1 MSKPNNRTDDVFFSV
16 AQLQYLET
24 LFPQV
29 VYGPT
34 STEVAM
40 RHFFGQQ
47 SVIEAVRNRT
57 RGLNAR
63 TIPVGAGEIPS
74 PR

>member
-34 STEVAM
+34 APEAAM

-47 SVIEAVRNRT
+47 AVIEAIRSRT

>member
-34 STEVAM
+34 APESAM

-47 SVIEAVRNRT
+47 AVIEAVRNRT

-63 TIPVGAGEIPS
+63 TIHVGAGEIPP

>member
-1 MSKPNNRTDDVFFSV
+1 MSKPQNRTDDVFFSV

-24 LFPQV
+24 IFPQV

-34 STEVAM
+34 SPEAAM

-47 SVIEAVRNRT
+47 AVIEAVRNRT

-63 TIPVGAGEIPS
+63 TLPVGAGEIPS

>member
-1 MSKPNNRTDDVFFSV
+1 MSKPQNRTDDVFFSA

-34 STEVAM
+34 APEAAM

-47 SVIEAVRNRT
+47 AVIDAVRNRT

>member
-1 MSKPNNRTDDVFFSV
+1 MTKPHNRTEDVFFTV

-34 STEVAM
+34 APEAAM

-47 SVIEAVRNRT
+47 AVIEAVRNRT

>member
-1 MSKPNNRTDDVFFSV
+1 MSKPQNRTDDVFFYV

-34 STEVAM
+34 APEAAM
-40 RHFFGQQ
+40 RHFFGEQA
-47 SVIEAVRNRT
+47 VIEAVRNRT

>member
-34 STEVAM
+34 APEAAM

-47 SVIEAVRNRT
+47 AVIEAVRNRT

-63 TIPVGAGEIPS
+63 IIHVGAGEIPP

>member
-1 MSKPNNRTDDVFFSV
+1 MSKPQNRTDDVFFYV

-34 STEVAM
+34 APEAAM

-47 SVIEAVRNRT
+47 AVIEAVRNRT

-63 TIPVGAGEIPS
+63 TIPAGAGEIPS

>member
-1 MSKPNNRTDDVFFSV
+1 MSKPQNRTDDVFFYV

-34 STEVAM
+34 AQEAAM

-47 SVIEAVRNRT
+47 AVIEAVRNRT

>member
-34 STEVAM
+34 APEAAM

-47 SVIEAVRNRT
+47 AVIEAVRNRT
-57 RGLNAR
+57 RGLSAR
-63 TIPVGAGEIPS
+63 TIPIGAGGIPS

>member
-1 MSKPNNRTDDVFFSV
+1 MSKPQNRSEDVFFTV
-16 AQLQYLET
+16 AQLQYIET

-34 STEVAM
+34 APEAAM

-47 SVIEAVRNRT
+47 AVIEAVRNRT

>member
-1 MSKPNNRTDDVFFSV
+1 MSKPKPRTDDVFFSV

-29 VYGPT
+29 VYGP
-34 STEVAM
+34 SAPEAAM

-47 SVIEAVRNRT
+47 AVIEAVRNRT

-63 TIPVGAGEIPS
+63 TIHVGAGEIPP

>member
-1 MSKPNNRTDDVFFSV
+1 MSKPQNLTDDVFFSV

-34 STEVAM
+34 AQEAAM

-47 SVIEAVRNRT
+47 SVIEAVRSRT

-63 TIPVGAGEIPS
+63 TIPVGVGDIPQ

>member
-1 MSKPNNRTDDVFFSV
+1 MSKPHNRTEDVFFTV

-34 STEVAM
+34 APEAAM

-47 SVIEAVRNRT
+47 AVIEAVRNRT

>member
-1 MSKPNNRTDDVFFSV
+1 MSKPQNRTDDVFFSV

-34 STEVAM
+34 AQEAAL

-47 SVIEAVRNRT
+47 AVIEAVRNRT

>member
-1 MSKPNNRTDDVFFSV
+1 MSKTKSRTDEVFFTV

-29 VYGPT
+29 VYGP
-34 STEVAM
+34 SAQEAAM

-47 SVIEAVRNRT
+47 AV
-57 RGLNAR
+57 
-63 TIPVGAGEIPS
+63 
-74 PR
+74 

>member
-1 MSKPNNRTDDVFFSV
+1 MSKPTNRADDVFFSV

-34 STEVAM
+34 APEAAM

-47 SVIEAVRNRT
+47 AVIEAVRNRT

-63 TIPVGAGEIPS
+63 TIHVGAGEIPP

>member
-34 STEVAM
+34 APEAAM

-47 SVIEAVRNRT
+47 AVIEAVRNRT

-63 TIPVGAGEIPS
+63 TVNVGAGEIPP

>member
-1 MSKPNNRTDDVFFSV
+1 MSKQKSRTDDVFFSA

-29 VYGPT
+29 VYG
-34 STEVAM
+34 STTPEATM

-47 SVIEAVRNRT
+47 AVIEAVRNRT
-57 RGLNAR
+57 RGLVAR
-63 TIPVGAGEIPS
+63 TINTDCTT
-74 PR
+74 

>member
-1 MSKPNNRTDDVFFSV
+1 MSKPQNRTDDVFFSV

-34 STEVAM
+34 APEAAM

-47 SVIEAVRNRT
+47 AVIEAVRNRT

>member
-24 LFPQV
+24 VFPAV
-29 VYGPT
+29 VYHHN
-34 STEVAM
+34 STEAAM
-40 RHFFGQQ
+40 RHYFGQQ
-47 SVIEAVRNRT
+47 AVIDAVRKRT
-57 RGLNAR
+57 RGLNAK
-63 TIPVGAGEIPS
+63 TIPVGAGEIPP

>member
-16 AQLQYLET
+16 AQLQYLES

-34 STEVAM
+34 AQEAAM

-47 SVIEAVRNRT
+47 AVIEAVRNRT

>member
-1 MSKPNNRTDDVFFSV
+1 MSKPQNRTEDVFFTV

-34 STEVAM
+34 APEAAM

-47 SVIEAVRNRT
+47 AVIEAVRNRT

>member
-1 MSKPNNRTDDVFFSV
+1 MSKPQNRTDDVFFSV

-34 STEVAM
+34 APESAM

-47 SVIEAVRNRT
+47 AGIEAVRNRT

>member
-1 MSKPNNRTDDVFFSV
+1 MSKPQNRTDDVFFYV

-24 LFPQV
+24 LFPPV

-34 STEVAM
+34 APEAAM

-47 SVIEAVRNRT
+47 AVIEAVRNRT

>member
-1 MSKPNNRTDDVFFSV
+1 MSKPQNRSEDVFFTV

-34 STEVAM
+34 APEAAM

-47 SVIEAVRNRT
+47 AVIEAVRNRT

>member
-29 VYGPT
+29 VYGPNAP
-34 STEVAM
+34 EAAM

-47 SVIEAVRNRT
+47 AVIEAVRNRT

>member
-1 MSKPNNRTDDVFFSV
+1 MSKPQNRTDDVFFSV

-24 LFPQV
+24 IFPQV

-34 STEVAM
+34 APEAAM

-47 SVIEAVRNRT
+47 AVIEAVRTRT